1 MKCLIIQILQNIF
14 TQLYNMRVITKTV
27 WILSLVSLFTDMAS
41 EMLYPIMPLFLK
53 QIGYSAIFIG
63 VLEGVAEAVAGLT
76 KSYFGKRS
84 DAMGKRLP
92 FIQLGY
98 GLSAISKPM
107 LAIFIYPWWVFFSR
121 TTDRLG
127 KGIRTGARDAMLSD
141 ECNPETKGR
150 VFGFHRSMDTLG
162 AVFGPAIALIYLY
175 FNPEHYQM
183 LFIIAVVPGV
193 LAIISTLFIKE
204 FKKQVTKK
212 KEIVQASLFA
222 FTSYWK
228 GSPANYKKLV
238 AGLLLFA
245 LINSSDIFLL
255 LKMKESGQSD
265 TVIIGIYIFYNLVYA
280 VCAYPLGIL
289 ADKIGL
295 KSILITGLCIFSI
308 VYTGFALNENM
319 YVFFL
324 LFALYGIYAA
334 ATEGISKAWISNLV
348 PKNETASALGTFSGF
363 QSICALIA
371 SSLCGLL
378 WYHLGAVFTFLVTA
392 VISLAVIIYLY
403 FLKITD
409 SPKP

>member
-1 MKCLIIQILQNIF
+1 
-14 TQLYNMRVITKTV
+14 
-27 WILSLVSLFTDMAS
+27 
-41 EMLYPIMPLFLK
+41 
-53 QIGYSAIFIG
+53 
-63 VLEGVAEAVAGLT
+63 
-76 KSYFGKRS
+76 
-84 DAMGKRLP
+84 
-92 FIQLGY
+92 
-98 GLSAISKPM
+98 
-107 LAIFIYPWWVFFSR
+107 
-121 TTDRLG
+121 
-127 KGIRTGARDAMLSD
+127 
-141 ECNPETKGR
+141 
-150 VFGFHRSMDTLG
+150 
-162 AVFGPAIALIYLY
+162 
-175 FNPEHYQM
+175 M

-280 VCAYPLGIL
+280 ICAYPLGIL

-363 QSICALIA
+363 QSICAMIA
-371 SSLCGLL
+371 STIAGLIWYNFGASATFVITASLSTILI
-378 WYHLGAVFTFLVTA
+378 V
-392 VISLAVIIYLY
+392 Y
-403 FLKITD
+403 FSRLK
-409 SPKP
+409 